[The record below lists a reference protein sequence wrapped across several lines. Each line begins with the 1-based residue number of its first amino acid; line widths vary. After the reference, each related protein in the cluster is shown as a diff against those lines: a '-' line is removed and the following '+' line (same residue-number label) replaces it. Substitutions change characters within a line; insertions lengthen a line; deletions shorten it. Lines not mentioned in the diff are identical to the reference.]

1 MTDQAAPKTAPLGT
15 IRTQVDGS
23 IGWLIIDNEPKKNAL
38 SLAMWQAVPEAV
50 NQLSADPA
58 IRLIVLRGAGSESFV
73 AGADI
78 SEFEATR
85 STAEKAKTYD
95 EINVAACEALKAAE
109 KPTLAMI
116 RGHCLG
122 GGLALALAC
131 DMRIAAQGSQF
142 GIPAARLGL
151 AYPLGLVADALRA
164 VPAATAKRLIFTAE
178 RLGSEDALHLGLIDE
193 LVDAS
198 QLETRTQALAA
209 IISSNAPLTLR
220 AAKIAINA
228 LSDGSSPESLA
239 TAQSAADTCFD
250 SADFIEGRT
259 AFLEKRKP
267 VFEGK

>member
-1 MTDQAAPKTAPLGT
+1 MAQTTPTTSSQSGSIKTE
-15 IRTQVDGS
+15 VEGS
-23 IGWLIIDNEPKKNAL
+23 IGWLIIDNQPKKNAL
-38 SLAMWQAVPEAV
+38 TLAMWQAVADAV
-50 NQLSADPA
+50 NQLSVNPA
-58 IRLIVLRGAGSESFV
+58 IRLIVLRGAGPDSFV

-78 SEFEATR
+78 SEFEETR
-85 STAEKAKTYD
+85 STAEKAKAYD
-95 EINVAACEALKAAE
+95 LVNVKACEALKASD

-131 DMRIAAQGSQF
+131 DMRLAANGSQF

-151 AYPLGLVADALRA
+151 AYPLGLVTDALRA
-164 VPAATAKRLIFTAE
+164 VPPSIAKRLIFTAE
-178 RLGSEDALHLGLIDE
+178 RLDSDNALRLGLVDE
-193 LVDAS
+193 LVAEAD
-198 QLETRTQALAA
+198 LETRTRELAHT
-209 IISSNAPLTLR
+209 ISQNAPLTLR

-228 LSDGSSPESLA
+228 LSSGDPKALSN
-239 TAQSAADTCFD
+239 AQSAANTCFD